1 MKEFEF
7 KPPKGSVY
15 VTFVEGEPETTSS
28 GLAIPAD
35 KNPRRNMMAKITAC
49 GELTESLEVGM
60 EIIFNRSRAVMIKE
74 GIYCVKEEFI
84 DAVCTGE
91 VTVG

>member
-28 GLAIPAD
+28 GLTVPAA
-35 KNPRRNMMAKITAC
+35 KNPRRNMVAKITEC
-49 GELTESLEVGM
+49 GELTESLEVGTD
-60 EIIFNRSRAVMIKE
+60 IIFNRSRAVMIKE
-74 GIYCVKEEFI
+74 GTYCVKEEFI
-84 DAVCTGE
+84 DAVCVGK